1 VAPSKRSETEVIRRW
16 DFDNTAVMA
25 EFEEYDPN
33 TYERSADVY
42 DLMNAVRGKSY
53 PDEAA
58 TVLRLIR
65 DRVPEPRTLLD
76 VACGTGLHLG
86 SFRNHLDVEGVEPHQ
101 RLRALARDRLID
113 VPVHDGDMR
122 TFELGHQFD
131 VVTCLFS
138 AIGYMLKLDDLRRA
152 IRQMAA
158 HVCPG
163 GVLVVEPWF
172 HPDAWIDGLVMAESA
187 NVNGVAIARLS
198 HSSRDG
204 DIAHF
209 DFYWTV
215 ARGPTLSGGSVADA
229 AASQQSGAAGVE
241 QWSEPHR
248 LGLWTDAA
256 YRDAFA
262 QVGLGVE
269 HDPTGLI
276 GRGLYLGYKPLD

>member
-1 VAPSKRSETEVIRRW
+1 
-16 DFDNTAVMA
+16 MA
-25 EFEEYDPN
+25 EFEEFDPS
-33 TYERSADVY
+33 TYERSAHVY
-42 DLMNAVRGKSY
+42 DVMNAVRGKSY

-65 DRVPEPRTLLD
+65 DRVPHPRTLLD
-76 VACGTGLHLG
+76 VACGTGLHLCN
-86 SFRNHLDVEGVEPHQ
+86 FDEALDVEGVEPHPL
-101 RLRALARDRLID
+101 LRAIARDRLID

-122 TFELGHQFD
+122 TFELGRTFD

-138 AIGYMLKLDDLRRA
+138 AIGYMLTLDDLRSA

-172 HPDAWIDGLVMAESA
+172 HPEAWIDGLVMAECA
-187 NVNGVAIARLS
+187 NVNDVAIARVS
-198 HSSRDG
+198 RSSRDG

-215 ARGPTLSGGSVADA
+215 ARGPTLSGWTVDDA
-229 AASQQSGAAGVE
+229 SISQQSNVGGVE
-241 QWSEPHR
+241 QWTEPHR

-262 QVGLGVE
+262 RVGLDVE

-276 GRGLYLGYKPLD
+276 GRGLYLGFKPLD